1 MSLRTRPARV
11 ASGRATPPTLG
22 GVPLPLDAP
31 TGARPDAP
39 TAPALR
45 VTGLRKTYSSREVV
59 RGLTF
64 TAGRGELT
72 AVLGP
77 NGAGKTTTI
86 ECCEGLR
93 RPDGGSIEVLGLD
106 RASRASDAPLRARV
120 GVMLQDG
127 GLPLAPRARAVLAHV
142 ARLHDR
148 PLDPDRLLAR
158 LGLTDVAATPVRRL
172 SGGQR
177 QRLALAVALVGR
189 PELVFLDEP
198 SAGLDPQARLAVWDL
213 LRELR
218 DGGTSLVLTTH
229 LMTEAEELADHVVII
244 DAGQVVAA
252 GTPAELTGPPEVRV
266 TPPPGTPPAVL
277 ADALSVALVG
287 DDHLSVR
294 TGESWVAVSTARPV
308 TAGAVGPGT
317 LGRGAVD
324 AGTLAR
330 VATAL
335 ADAGHADAGVS
346 PHRRTL
352 EDTFLDLTGRELR
365 GEEEQR

>member
-1 MSLRTRPARV
+1 
-11 ASGRATPPTLG
+11 
-22 GVPLPLDAP
+22 VPLPLETPA
-31 TGARPDAP
+31 GASPGASAGSSP
-39 TAPALR
+39 GVSPGAATAPALR
-45 VTGLRKTYSSREVV
+45 VVGLRKTYGAREVV
-59 RGLTF
+59 RGLSF
-64 TAGRGELT
+64 TAARGELT

-93 RPDGGSIEVLGLD
+93 RPDGGSVEVLGLD
-106 RASRASDAPLRARV
+106 RLQRASDASLRARV

-127 GLPLAPRARAVLAHV
+127 GLPLAPKARSVLAHV

-148 PLDPDRLLAR
+148 PLDVDQLLAR
-158 LGLTDVAATPVRRL
+158 LGLTDVASTTVRRL

-198 SAGLDPQARLAVWDL
+198 SAGLDPQSRLAVWGL

-229 LMTEAEELADHVVII
+229 LMSEAEELADHVVVI
-244 DAGQVVAA
+244 DAGQVVAE
-252 GTPAELTGPPEVRV
+252 GTPAELVGPPELRV
-266 TPPPGTPPAVL
+266 TPPPGTPTAVL
-277 ADALSVALVG
+277 ADALIDALEDGHLRVRATDAWVTVAT
-287 DDHLSVR
+287 D
-294 TGESWVAVSTARPV
+294 RPG
-308 TAGAVGPGT
+308 TAGGA
-317 LGRGAVD
+317 AVD
-324 AGTLAR
+324 ARTLAR

-335 ADAGHADAGVS
+335 ADAGHPDAAVA

-365 GEEEQR
+365 GEEAQR

>member
-1 MSLRTRPARV
+1 
-11 ASGRATPPTLG
+11 
-22 GVPLPLDAP
+22 VPLPLQTPAGAP
-31 TGARPDAP
+31 TDALA
-39 TAPALR
+39 APALR
-45 VTGLRKTYSSREVV
+45 VTGLRKTYGSREVV
-59 RGLTF
+59 RGLSF
-64 TAGRGELT
+64 TAARGELT

-77 NGAGKTTTI
+77 NGAGKTTTV

-93 RPDGGSIEVLGLD
+93 RPDGGAIEVLGLD
-106 RASRASDAPLRARV
+106 RAARSSDAPLRGRV

-142 ARLHDR
+142 ARLHDH
-148 PLDPDRLLAR
+148 PLDVDQLLAR
-158 LGLTDVAATPVRRL
+158 LGLTDVASTSVRRL

-198 SAGLDPQARLAVWDL
+198 SAGLDPQSRLAVWDL

-229 LMTEAEELADHVVII
+229 LMAEAEELADHVVVI

-252 GTPAELTGPPEVRV
+252 GAPAELTGPPEVRV
-266 TPPPGTPPAVL
+266 TPPPGTAPAAVV
-277 ADALSVALVG
+277 DALAAALSG
-287 DDHLSVR
+287 SDHLTVR
-294 TGESWVAVSTARPV
+294 AADLWVSVSTTTASVLRRPPV
-308 TAGAVGPGT
+308 GQRSGVGPA
-317 LGRGAVD
+317 AVD

-335 ADAGHADAGVS
+335 ADAGLADASVA

>member
-1 MSLRTRPARV
+1 
-11 ASGRATPPTLG
+11 
-22 GVPLPLDAP
+22 VPLPFDSPAGAP
-31 TGARPDAP
+31 PGAA

-45 VTGLRKTYSSREVV
+45 VSGLRKTYGSREVV
-59 RGLTF
+59 RGLSL
-64 TAGRGELT
+64 TAARGELT

-93 RPDGGSIEVLGLD
+93 RPDGGSVEVLGLD
-106 RASRASDAPLRARV
+106 RLQRTSDALLRSRV

-127 GLPLAPRARAVLAHV
+127 GLPLAPKARSVLAHV

-148 PLDPDRLLAR
+148 PVDPGQLLAR
-158 LGLTDVAATPVRRL
+158 LGLSDVAATPVRRL

-198 SAGLDPQARLAVWDL
+198 SAGLDPQSRLAVWDL

-229 LMTEAEELADHVVII
+229 LMSEAEELADHVVII
-244 DAGQVVAA
+244 DAGRVVAE
-252 GTPAELTGPPEVRV
+252 GTPAELVGPPELRV
-266 TPPPGTPPAVL
+266 TPPPGSSPAAL
-277 ADALSVALVG
+277 ADALTAALAPDGRLRV
-287 DDHLSVR
+287 HAAER
-294 TGESWVAVSTARPV
+294 WVAVA
-308 TAGAVGPGT
+308 ADAPGT
-317 LGRGAVD
+317 TGSPVD
-324 AGTLAR
+324 ARTLAR

-335 ADAGHADAGVS
+335 DDAGHHDATVA
-346 PHRRTL
+346 PYRRTL

-365 GEEEQR
+365 GEEEQS